1 MKVNPLLSN
10 IDNKNFVNQYLSALG
25 IDDVNRYLCPDVR
38 CKDNPELYININ
50 EACYMLHEYIENG
63 KKVAIL
69 CDSDADGSFSA
80 TIMFK
85 FLTKLNIKP
94 HMIFHKINK
103 AHGITYGSTKEDG
116 VLDYVFDNKI
126 DLLIIPDASC
136 DADGAKELKQN
147 GVDCIC
153 LDHHAYDFSSNPY
166 AVIVNCLQQ
175 DTTNQHASG
184 TLVTDKFIERYCQI
198 YNIVKPN
205 YDDLVASSIITDV
218 MDLTAFEN
226 RWYVNNWLKEWAN
239 RDE

>member
-10 IDNKNFVNQYLSALG
+10 IDSKNFVNQYLSALG
-25 IDDVNRYLCPDVR
+25 IDDVGRYLCPDMG

-63 KKVAIL
+63 AVIGVL
-69 CDSDADGSFSA
+69 CDEDFDGCASA
-80 TIMFK
+80 TIMYS
-85 FLTKLNIKP
+85 FLKQFNVKR
-94 HMIFHKINK
+94 HMIFHNIAK
-103 AHGITYGSTKEDG
+103 AHGLQYNSQDKILDDIINMG
-116 VLDYVFDNKI
+116 V

-136 DADGAKELKQN
+136 DADSAKELKQN

-175 DTTNQHASG
+175 GTTNQHASG

-205 YDDLVASSIITDV
+205 YDDLVASSIVTDV

-226 RWYVNNWLKEWAN
+226 RWYVNNWLKEWEN
-239 RDE
+239 RYE

>member
-1 MKVNPLLSN
+1 MKVNPLLQN
-10 IDNKNFVNQYLSALG
+10 IDSKNFVNQYLSALG
-25 IDDVNRYLCPDVR
+25 IDDVDRYLCPDMG
-38 CKDNPELYININ
+38 CKDNPELYVNIN

-69 CDSDADGSFSA
+69 CDTDGDGAFSA
-80 TIMFK
+80 TIMFS
-85 FLTKLNIKP
+85 FLKKLNVKP

-103 AHGITYGSTKEDG
+103 AHGITYGSTKDDG

-136 DADGAKELKQN
+136 DAESAKELKQN
-147 GVDCIC
+147 GVSCIC

-166 AVIVNCLQQ
+166 VVIVNCLQQ
-175 DTTNQHASG
+175 DTTNQSASG

-239 RDE
+239 RYE